1 MLVRVQICR
10 EPDTV
15 LALKYSLISLLAP
28 LIYFSRTS
36 AGSDSVHTHY
46 KVRCTDNTYVSL
58 FFPTGTGLERL
69 RAVRNCHSLCASA
82 LVSWDPSGGR
92 TASGCGDRGSSRS
105 PTSPSSCSSSTHF
118 SARPWGPTRAGRPH
132 RPGTAGRLGAVAAH
146 QAVSG
151 PCRWQ

>member
-46 KVRCTDNTYVSL
+46 KVRFTDNTYVSL

-69 RAVRNCHSLCASA
+69 RAVRNCRSLCASA
-82 LVSWDPSGGR
+82 LVSWDLGGSHSKRVWGSRLLLQVSDVTVFMLIEHTFLCTAVGADTCR
-92 TASGCGDRGSSRS
+92 TSPQTWHSRKAGGSGCPPGRV
-105 PTSPSSCSSSTHF
+105 
-118 SARPWGPTRAGRPH
+118 RP
-132 RPGTAGRLGAVAAH
+132 L
-146 QAVSG
+146 
-151 PCRWQ
+151 